1 MIEIDLGREFD
12 CMDCS
17 DLLWDYLCTKG
28 EVKTISVSGIRI
40 SYEYQRRYTHP
51 SFEKD
56 DAQKAR
62 IWVANRLIKIARS
75 VLDSK

>member
-1 MIEIDLGREFD
+1 MIEIDLGRELD

-28 EVKTISVSGIRI
+28 EVKTIGVS
-40 SYEYQRRYTHP
+40 SYRMGHSYLRRYSHP

-56 DAQKAR
+56 DGEKAR
-62 IWVANRLIKIARS
+62 IWVANRLIEIAKA